1 MRLGT
6 GFSTITLRVRE
17 ELKMSDVQAFFDN
30 LNVDPS
36 KIAGMNS
43 VYQFNIGDGV
53 YTVAVADGALKV
65 SNAPAEKANIELTMA
80 EADFLALTKGELNG
94 QQAFLTGKLKI
105 KGDMTLAMK
114 LQSVFN
120 IG

>member
-1 MRLGT
+1 
-6 GFSTITLRVRE
+6 
-17 ELKMSDVQAFFDN
+17 MSEVKAFFDG
-30 LNVDPS
+30 LTAAVDAS
-36 KIAGMNS
+36 KIAGMNA
-43 VYQFNIGDGV
+43 VYQFNIGDDV
-53 YTVAVADGALKV
+53 YAVAVADGAVNV
-65 SNAPAEKANIELTMA
+65 SDGAAEKASIELTMA
-80 EADFLALTKGELNG
+80 PDDFLALIKGELNG

>member
-1 MRLGT
+1 
-6 GFSTITLRVRE
+6 
-17 ELKMSDVQAFFDN
+17 MSEVKAFFDGVSSG
-30 LNVDPS
+30 VDAS
-36 KIAGMNS
+36 KIEGMNAIF
-43 VYQFNIGDGV
+43 QFNIGDDV
-53 YTVAVADGALKV
+53 YTVAVADGAVNV
-65 SNAPAEKANIELTMA
+65 SEGAAEKASIELTMTP
-80 EADFLALTKGELNG
+80 EDFIALTKGELNG

>member
-1 MRLGT
+1 
-6 GFSTITLRVRE
+6 
-17 ELKMSDVQAFFDN
+17 MSEVKEYFDG
-30 LNVDPS
+30 LTAKVDAS
-36 KIAGMNS
+36 KIAGMNA
-43 VYQFNIGDGV
+43 VYQFNIGDAV
-53 YTVAVADGALKV
+53 YTVAVADGALNV
-65 SNAPAEKANIELTMA
+65 SDSPAEKASIELTMSD
-80 EADFLALTKGELNG
+80 ADFLALIKGELNG